1 MTLSR
6 RCWPG
11 LSEVSVTKIT
21 ELGSGENSLLS
32 SEATVIPSLVSA
44 FSVMPGKTHLCVA
57 IKSNRVKSVRNDI
70 EHLHCALRTVQIT
83 NESTFKSTCIY
94 IWIKKSGASQEALVE
109 KNPPTNAGDAGD
121 ATPRGVRKIPWRRK
135 WQPTPVFLPGK
146 SHGKRSLAGCVHGA
160 AKSPTWPSTHTQRN
174 QRRHTWILCNMWD
187 LLGDGQCSFYF
198 RHIYFF

>member
-1 MTLSR
+1 MLVHVLNALPWSCYLMMFNLHSNHSHFTDEKTEAQR
-6 RCWPG
+6 N
-11 LSEVSVTKIT
+11 EIT

-94 IWIKKSGASQEALVE
+94 I
-109 KNPPTNAGDAGD
+109 
-121 ATPRGVRKIPWRRK
+121 
-135 WQPTPVFLPGK
+135 
-146 SHGKRSLAGCVHGA
+146 
-160 AKSPTWPSTHTQRN
+160 
-174 QRRHTWILCNMWD
+174 
-187 LLGDGQCSFYF
+187 
-198 RHIYFF
+198 